1 MKDFTM
7 SKLTEKQINDAFVTI
22 RVRFEKSNPKG
33 LDMLESIEKQWVANN
48 HLSDGQLAWLE
59 RQLDGSW
66 KQYDA
71 EPGKIVVDAE
81 SLDELEKAFDGLK
94 RTVRAIR

>member
-1 MKDFTM
+1 MPN
-7 SKLTEKQINDAFVTI
+7 LTSGQIDDAFVTV

-33 LDMLESIEKQWVANN
+33 LEILESIEEQWVANN

-81 SLDELEKAFDGLK
+81 RFDQLDEAFDALK
-94 RTVRAIR
+94 RAVKAMR

>member
-22 RVRFEKSNPKG
+22 RVLFEKSNPKG

-71 EPGKIVVDAE
+71 EPGKIVVDTKRFDQ
-81 SLDELEKAFDGLK
+81 LDEAIDGLK
-94 RTVRAIR
+94 RAINAMR